1 MTRILRRGVAALIF
15 ALILFALAFGAP
27 EVRAAE
33 PGHSLADADRIVK
46 EGDAA
51 MESLQFE
58 DALKKFHEALEIYQR
73 ENHKPGI
80 ADTLFKMGRINAR
93 TENYPEALRLFE
105 QARKIHEEI
114 GDKKAVVMDMTRI
127 AITYSY
133 QGNYHDAIALSEK
146 ALAMNR
152 DVQDREASIL
162 LLDNL
167 ANSYFDTGSNE
178 KALET
183 FHQAL
188 ALATEVDDKKNMGM
202 VVGNI
207 GQVYWKQGDFPE
219 AIANLEKAKEISE
232 GLGDTEVLASTICNL
247 GLVYLDQG
255 ELIEA
260 KEKFEKSMELFQ
272 TLGIRDQVAVMHFN
286 IAAVNSYLGN
296 FQQVCDSLQK
306 TIEIAEDVGDQ
317 NLLATAR
324 GNLASVYVELGNYEM
339 AGELLKKAMKTSRE
353 IGAKSTEALNWMNLG
368 DLYRA
373 QGKSK
378 DALAAYQ
385 NTLRIAQEIKER
397 LLVADCLE
405 RIAGSYSKMGIPAQE
420 LNALHRA
427 LSIEEAVGNRAGIG
441 AINMRIGNA
450 LYKAK
455 RITEAD
461 AALTKSIDILR
472 DIGWL
477 DYLWPALYRK
487 GLIYRDS
494 GNIPESVRSLK
505 EAVDIIER
513 MRGQVEFAEQKSAFF
528 EERIDIYE
536 DLIQLFVKQNDI
548 AGAFEFVERAK
559 ARSFLD
565 SLSEA
570 HIDPKTD
577 LTPEQFNL
585 KRQLEVQMMNLNQA
599 IREQYKSETPDL
611 AEVRR
616 SKQRLAKLDEQYL
629 SLMSDIRRQNPRFSQ
644 FQNPQ
649 PIQLQRAEQL
659 IDSDTAIAEY
669 FVGKKA
675 SLLFVVTSTTA
686 QVFRLPP
693 ERVLTEQVRT
703 LLAAIQKPEPV
714 YEASEQAYTR
724 YVDAA
729 ASLYNGIF
737 KPGEG
742 LFQQKKK
749 IIISPDGAL
758 SDIPFECLVTGRV
771 SNVIDFSQL
780 NYLSR
785 HYDFQY
791 IPSTSVLEALRLN
804 ENRENE
810 TVRKSLIAFAAP
822 MGNGGLTRQ
831 GVSDSTFQ
839 QWSASLSDLPYSKVE
854 AEQIAR
860 LFPQKEVTL
869 MVGTDASETAVK
881 SLNLSQYRMIHF
893 ASHGLIDEQKPQ
905 FSALLLYP
913 GTGKLEDGF
922 LTMREVFDL
931 KLNAD
936 LVVLSAC
943 KTGLGRQIRGE
954 GIDSLSRAFFTAG
967 ASNVI
972 MSFWNVFDLS
982 TAQFMTDFYGAML
995 KNGSDKAAALRQ
1007 ARLKM
1012 IDGKQFN
1019 HPYYWAPFILMG
1031 RN

>member
-1 MTRILRRGVAALIF
+1 MILALF
-15 ALILFALAFGAP
+15 LFVLGFGAP
-27 EVRAAE
+27 EVQAVSPQR
-33 PGHSLADADRIVK
+33 SLADADRIAK
-46 EGDAA
+46 EGDAS

-58 DALKKFHEALEIYQR
+58 DSLKRFREALEIYQQQ
-73 ENHKPGI
+73 NHKPGI

-93 TENYPEALRLFE
+93 TEKYPEALRLFE
-105 QARKIHEEI
+105 QARKIHDEI

-127 AITYSY
+127 AIVYSY

-152 DVQDREASIL
+152 DVQDRDASVL

-178 KALET
+178 KALDS

-188 ALATEVDDKKNMGM
+188 TLATEVDDKKSIGM
-202 VVGNI
+202 ELGNI
-207 GQVYWKQGDFPE
+207 GQVYWKQGDFPQ

-232 GLGDTEVLASTICNL
+232 GIGDTEVLSSTICNL
-247 GLVYLDQG
+247 GLVRLDQG
-255 ELIEA
+255 ELTEA
-260 KEKFEKSMELFQ
+260 KEAFEKSMELFQ
-272 TLGIRDQVAVMHFN
+272 TLGIRDQVAVMHSN
-286 IAAVNSYLGN
+286 IAAVNSFLGN
-296 FQQVCDSLQK
+296 YQQVCDSLQK
-306 TIEIAEDVGDQ
+306 TIEIAEEIGDQ
-317 NLLATAR
+317 TLLADTQ
-324 GNLASVYVELGNYEM
+324 GKLASVYAELGNYEM
-339 AGELLKKAMKTSRE
+339 ADELLKKAMKTSQE
-353 IGAKSTEALNWMNLG
+353 IGAKSQEASTWMNLG
-368 DLYRA
+368 DLYKV

-378 DALAAYQ
+378 EALAAFQ
-385 NTLRIAQEIKER
+385 NALRIAVEIKEK
-397 LLVADCLE
+397 LLIADCLE
-405 RIAGSYSKMGIPAQE
+405 RIAGSYSKMGNPAQE
-420 LNALHRA
+420 LKALHRA
-427 LSIEEAVGNRAGIG
+427 LSIEEEVGNRAGIG
-441 AINMRIGNA
+441 AINMRIGTA
-450 LYKAK
+450 LYNAK
-455 RITEAD
+455 RIPEAD
-461 AALTKSIDILR
+461 AALTKSIEILR

-477 DYLWPALYRK
+477 DSLWPALYRK
-487 GLIYRDS
+487 GLIHRDS
-494 GNIPESVRSLK
+494 GNIAESIRSLK

-513 MRGQVEFAEQKSAFF
+513 LRGRVEFAEQKSAFF

-536 DLIQLFVKQNDI
+536 DLIQLLVKQNDI

-585 KRQLEVQMMNLNQA
+585 KRRLEVQMMNLNQA
-599 IREQYKSETPDL
+599 IREQYTSKTPDVS
-611 AEVRR
+611 EVQR
-616 SKQRLAKLDEQYL
+616 SKQRLTKLDEQYL
-629 SLMSDIRRQNPRFSQ
+629 GLMSDIHRQNPRFSL
-644 FQNPQ
+644 FRDPQ
-649 PIQLQRAEQL
+649 PIQLQRAQQL

-669 FVGKKA
+669 FVGKEA

-693 ERVLTEQVRT
+693 ERVLTDQVRA
-703 LLAAIQKPEPV
+703 LLAAIQKPDPV
-714 YEASEQAYTR
+714 YEASEQAYAR

-729 ASLYNGIF
+729 ASLYNGVF
-737 KPGEG
+737 KPGES

-749 IIISPDGAL
+749 IVISPDGAL
-758 SDIPFECLVTGRV
+758 SDLPFECLVTGRV
-771 SNVIDFSQL
+771 SRVIDFSQL
-780 NYLSR
+780 NYLAR
-785 HYDFQY
+785 HFDFQY

-822 MGNGGLTRQ
+822 MGDGRLTRQ

-839 QWSASLSDLPYSKVE
+839 KWSSSISDLPNSKVE

-860 LFPQKEVTL
+860 LFPPKEVTL
-869 MVGTDASETAVK
+869 MVGKDASETTVK
-881 SLNLSQYRMIHF
+881 NINLSQYRMIHF

-913 GTGKLEDGF
+913 GAGKLEDGF

-982 TAQFMTDFYGAML
+982 TAQFMTDFYGALL
-995 KNGSDKAAALRQ
+995 KNGSDKAAALRE